1 MSNSPTII
9 IDNLKI
15 KGVARDY
22 EIPFREGVNIIWG
35 DVDSG
40 KSSILSL
47 IAYAMGASSF
57 DSYDEILEYGRE
69 VHLNVR
75 LNDKSYIFQ
84 RSLLNTKQHILC
96 HHDEINEYVAPKVLA
111 ADIAGEAPDGYVSF
125 YILDLLALPRTKVR
139 KSPSKTDSTMDRVGF
154 KDVLKFLYLKQKD
167 VAADTLL
174 NMSDPDRYIKNKQV
188 LRYLLNIYN
197 ENIAQ
202 IEAELAAHVKD
213 QKEEISER
221 NSVHSFLK
229 KLDIDFQMDY
239 EAELEGMVELVQE
252 IDQQIDLA
260 KQEHRRAA
268 LIDSEIGRKIQD
280 AAERFDDVKKELE
293 KKSSD
298 LTSYIRLK
306 NTYEKE
312 IQSIVTSLQL
322 KGTFDDIHHSEYVKC
337 PLCESTVDTNTVDS
351 PLVSQQS
358 LQLEE
363 SSLRQRLKGL
373 KSFILQTEEEI
384 ANLEDQRR
392 EISSYLQ
399 NTVATYDQKF
409 AREVSASIEVIQ
421 HLEKEKSEIFEL
433 RKVLE
438 RDIRVVRNFDDL
450 NHSIA
455 NLGEAIERIKLSLD
469 SARDK
474 QTDPT
479 VVAGNLSEIFMSY
492 MSRSGLQNMNELR
505 VDSKLDYYV
514 RNRVYTALTSGGL
527 RTITS
532 LGIFFSKLVY
542 SIKYPCNLP
551 TFLMLDTPGQNIG
564 RNRDKSEHSEVAD
577 PAIYENVYKRIQGIA
592 ELAEKGNVKCQIIVV
607 DNDIPPFVTEN
618 PKFFISKRFS
628 KSEPEYDRGLIA
640 DAKPKPVI
648 PPQKNIS

>member
-1 MSNSPTII
+1 MPKSPSII
-9 IDNLKI
+9 IDSLTI
-15 KGVARDY
+15 RGVARDY
-22 EIPFREGVNIIWG
+22 EIPFREGINIIWG

-47 IAYAMGASSF
+47 IAYALGASNF
-57 DSYDEILEYGRE
+57 DSYEEILEHGRE
-69 VHLNVR
+69 VRLNVR
-75 LNDKSYIFQ
+75 LNEKSYVFQ
-84 RSLLNTKQHILC
+84 RSLLNTRQHVLC
-96 HHDEINEYVAPKVLA
+96 HHDEISEYVVPKVLG
-111 ADIAGEAPDGYVSF
+111 ADIADDAPDGYVSF
-125 YILDLLALPRTKVR
+125 YVLDLLGLPRTKVR

-174 NMSDPDRYIKNKQV
+174 NMSDAVRYIKNKQV
-188 LRYLLNIYN
+188 LRYLFNIYN
-197 ENIAQ
+197 ENIAE

-213 QKEEISER
+213 QKEKRSER
-221 NSVHSFLK
+221 DAVFSFLK
-229 KLDIDFQMDY
+229 KLEIDFQVDY
-239 EAELEGMVELVQE
+239 VAELEEKTGLVVE
-252 IDQQIDLA
+252 IDQQIESA

-268 LIDSEIGRKIQD
+268 LIDSEIGKAVQD
-280 AAERFDDVKKELE
+280 ANERFEEVKKEIE
-293 KKSSD
+293 KKNLD
-298 LTSYIRLK
+298 LTSYIRLR

-322 KGTFDDIHHSEYVKC
+322 KSTFDNIHQSESVKC
-337 PLCESTVDTNTVDS
+337 PLCETLVDTSTVDS
-351 PLVSQQS
+351 PLVSEQS

-363 SSLRQRLKGL
+363 NSLRQRLKGL
-373 KSFILQTEEEI
+373 KGFILETEEEI
-384 ANLEDQRR
+384 GSLEDQRR
-392 EISSYLQ
+392 AIVTYLQ
-399 NTVATYDQKF
+399 NAVASYDQKF

-421 HLEKEKSEIFEL
+421 HLEKEKSEIYEL

-438 RDIRVVRNFDDL
+438 RDIRVVRSFDDL
-450 NHSIA
+450 NSSIT
-455 NLGEAIERIKLSLD
+455 NLEVAIERIKLNLE

-474 QTDPT
+474 QIDPA
-479 VVAGNLSEIFMSY
+479 VVVEALSKIFVSY
-492 MSRSGLQNMNELR
+492 MSRSGLQNMNDLR

-514 RNRVYTALTSGGL
+514 RNKFYTDLTSGGL

-542 SIKYPCNLP
+542 TIKYPCNLP

-577 PAIYENVYKRIQGIA
+577 PAIYENVYRRILGIY
-592 ELAEKGNVKCQIIVV
+592 ELAEQENVKCQIIVV

-618 PKFFISKRFS
+618 KKFFVSKRFS

-640 DAKPKPVI
+640 DAKAKPTR
-648 PPQKNIS
+648 STD

>member
-1 MSNSPTII
+1 MPKSPSII
-9 IDNLKI
+9 IDNLTI
-15 KGVARDY
+15 RGVARNY
-22 EIPFREGVNIIWG
+22 EIPFREGINIIWG

-47 IAYAMGASSF
+47 IAYALGASNF
-57 DSYDEILEYGRE
+57 DSYEEILEHGRE
-69 VHLNVR
+69 VRLNVR
-75 LNDKSYIFQ
+75 LNEKSYVFQ
-84 RSLLNTKQHILC
+84 RSLLNTRQHVLC
-96 HHDEINEYVAPKVLA
+96 HHGEISEHVAPKVLG
-111 ADIAGEAPDGYVSF
+111 ADIADDAPDGYVSF
-125 YILDLLALPRTKVR
+125 YVLDLLGLPRTKVR

-174 NMSDPDRYIKNKQV
+174 NMSDAVRYIKNKQV
-188 LRYLLNIYN
+188 LRYLFNIYN
-197 ENIAQ
+197 ENIAE

-213 QKEEISER
+213 QKEKRSER
-221 NSVHSFLK
+221 DAVFSFLK
-229 KLDIDFQMDY
+229 KLEIDFQVDY
-239 EAELEGMVELVQE
+239 EAELGEKTELVVE
-252 IDQQIDLA
+252 IDQQIESA

-268 LIDSEIGRKIQD
+268 LIDSEIGKAVQD
-280 AAERFDDVKKELE
+280 ATERFEEIKRELE
-293 KKSSD
+293 KKNLD

-322 KGTFDDIHHSEYVKC
+322 KSTFDDIHQAESVKC
-337 PLCESTVDTNTVDS
+337 PLCESLVDTSTMDS
-351 PLVSQQS
+351 PLVSEQS

-363 SSLRQRLKGL
+363 NSLRQRLKGL
-373 KSFILQTEEEI
+373 KGFILQTEEEI
-384 ANLEDQRR
+384 SSLEDQRHA
-392 EISSYLQ
+392 IVSYLQ
-399 NTVATYDQKF
+399 NAVASYDQRF

-421 HLEKEKSEIFEL
+421 HLEKEKSEIYEL

-438 RDIRVVRNFDDL
+438 RDIRVVRSFDDL
-450 NHSIA
+450 NSSIT
-455 NLGEAIERIKLSLD
+455 NLEEAIERIKLNLE
-469 SARDK
+469 SARGK
-474 QTDPT
+474 QIDPA
-479 VVAGNLSEIFMSY
+479 VVVEALSKIFVSY
-492 MSRSGLQNMNELR
+492 MSRSGLQNMNDLR

-514 RNRVYTALTSGGL
+514 RNKFYTELTSGGL

-577 PAIYENVYKRIQGIA
+577 PAIYENVYRRILGIS
-592 ELAEKGNVKCQIIVV
+592 ELAEQENVKCQIIVV
-607 DNDIPPFVTEN
+607 DNDIPTFVTEN
-618 PKFFISKRFS
+618 KKFFVSKRFS

-640 DAKPKPVI
+640 DAKAKPTK
-648 PPQKNIS
+648 PAD

>member
-1 MSNSPTII
+1 MSNSPSII

-22 EIPFREGVNIIWG
+22 EIPFREGINIIWG

-47 IAYAMGASSF
+47 IAYALGASSF
-57 DSYDEILEYGRE
+57 DSYDEILEHGRE
-69 VHLNVR
+69 VHLKVR
-75 LNDKSYIFQ
+75 LNDKSYVFQ
-84 RSLLNTKQHILC
+84 RSLLSTKQHILC
-96 HHDEINEYVAPKVLA
+96 HHHEISEFVAPKVLA
-111 ADIAGEAPDGYVSF
+111 ADIADESPDGYISF
-125 YILDLLALPRTKVR
+125 YVLDLLGLPRTKVR

-174 NMSDPDRYIKNKQV
+174 NMSDPVRYIKNKQV

-197 ENIAQ
+197 ENIAE

-213 QKEEISER
+213 QKDKKLER
-221 NSVHSFLK
+221 DSVYSFLK
-229 KLDIDFQMDY
+229 KLEIDFEIDF
-239 EAELEGMVELVQE
+239 EAEFEEKAGLVRE
-252 IDQQIDLA
+252 IDQQIELA

-268 LIDSEIGRKIQD
+268 LIDSEIGRKVQD
-280 AAERFDDVKKELE
+280 AAERFDEVKIELD
-293 KKSSD
+293 KKNSD
-298 LTSYIRLK
+298 LISYIRLK
-306 NTYEKE
+306 NTYDKE
-312 IQSIVTSLQL
+312 IQSIATSLQL
-322 KGTFDDIHHSEYVKC
+322 KSTFDEIHQGENVKC
-337 PLCESTVDTNTVDS
+337 PLCESLVDTSTVDS
-351 PLVSQQS
+351 PLVSEQS
-358 LQLEE
+358 LRLEE
-363 SSLRQRLKGL
+363 QSLRQRLKGL

-384 ANLEDQRR
+384 ANLEDQRQ
-392 EISSYLQ
+392 EISAYLQ

-438 RDIRVVRNFDDL
+438 RDIRVVRTFDGL
-450 NHSIA
+450 NSSIF
-455 NLGEAIERIKLSLD
+455 NLEEAIGRIKLSLD
-469 SARDK
+469 SARSK
-474 QTDPT
+474 QIDPAT
-479 VVAGNLSEIFMSY
+479 VVENLSKIFVSY
-492 MSRSGLQNMNELR
+492 MRRSGLQNMNDLR
-505 VDSKLDYYV
+505 VDIKLDYYV
-514 RNRVYTALTSGGL
+514 RNKFYTELTSGGL

-592 ELAEKGNVKCQIIVV
+592 ELAEQENVKCQIIVV

-618 PKFFISKRFS
+618 PRFFVSKRFS
-628 KSEPEYDRGLIA
+628 KSEPEFDRGLIA
-640 DAKPKPVI
+640 DAKPKPT
-648 PPQKNIS
+648 ISVE

>member
-1 MSNSPTII
+1 MFKSPSII
-9 IDNLKI
+9 IDSLKI
-15 KGVARDY
+15 RGVTRDY
-22 EIPFREGVNIIWG
+22 EIPFREGINIIWG

-47 IAYAMGASSF
+47 IAYALGASGF
-57 DSYDEILEYGRE
+57 DSYEEILEHGRE

-75 LNDKSYIFQ
+75 LNEKSYVFQ
-84 RSLLNTKQHILC
+84 RSLLNTRQHVLC
-96 HHDEINEYVAPKVLA
+96 HHDEISEYVAPKVLGA
-111 ADIAGEAPDGYVSF
+111 HIADEAPDGYVSF
-125 YILDLLALPRTKVR
+125 YVLDLLGLPRTKVR

-174 NMSDPDRYIKNKQV
+174 NMSDPVRYTKNKQV
-188 LRYLLNIYN
+188 LRYLFSIYN
-197 ENIAQ
+197 ENIAE
-202 IEAELAAHVKD
+202 IEADLAAHVKD
-213 QKEEISER
+213 QKDKRSER
-221 NSVHSFLK
+221 DAVFSFLK
-229 KLDIDFQMDY
+229 KLEIDFQIDY
-239 EAELEGMVELVQE
+239 EAELEEKAGLVGE
-252 IDQQIDLA
+252 IDQQIESA

-268 LIDSEIGRKIQD
+268 LIDSEIGKAMQD
-280 AAERFDDVKKELE
+280 ATERFEEIKNELE
-293 KKSSD
+293 KKNFD
-298 LTSYIRLK
+298 LISYIRLK

-322 KGTFDDIHHSEYVKC
+322 KSTFDDIHQGESVKC
-337 PLCESTVDTNTVDS
+337 PLCESRVDTSTVDS
-351 PLVSQQS
+351 PLVSEQS

-363 SSLRQRLKGL
+363 NSLRQRLKGL
-373 KSFILQTEEEI
+373 KGFILQTEEEI
-384 ANLEDQRR
+384 SRLEDQRR
-392 EISSYLQ
+392 TVVSYLQ
-399 NTVATYDQKF
+399 NAVASYDQKF

-421 HLEKEKSEIFEL
+421 HLEKEKSEIYEM

-450 NHSIA
+450 NASIT
-455 NLGEAIERIKLSLD
+455 NLEEAIERIKLNLD
-469 SARDK
+469 SARGK
-474 QTDPT
+474 QIDPAL
-479 VVAGNLSEIFMSY
+479 VVEALSKIFVSY
-492 MSRSGLQNMNELR
+492 MSRSGLQNMNDLR

-514 RNRVYTALTSGGL
+514 RDKFYTELTSGGL

-577 PAIYENVYKRIQGIA
+577 PAIYENVYKRILGIA
-592 ELAEKGNVKCQIIVV
+592 DLAEQENIKCQIIVV

-618 PKFFISKRFS
+618 RKFFISKRFS

-640 DAKPKPVI
+640 DAKPKPT
-648 PPQKNIS
+648 KLAD